1 VASLL
6 LIPISIYYITKPS
19 DLLKFLSFT
28 KFAFIYFI
36 GFAFISTV
44 FGVGWNQYARDD
56 QTSAISLGFGDSQL
70 YTFSLALVAMPF
82 YKKYCTDK
90 IGIFSYVIMFICFLM
105 LVFSMRRTSVMIVIL
120 GYFLYFFFS
129 AQLTKLIKIFLL
141 GGLIL
146 IITFPLYQDVLMQRL
161 ALRENVMVDKNYSL
175 DKEAR
180 WQETILIWDD
190 ISNYDKLT
198 TVVFGKEL
206 FNSPRNYAGG
216 RFGSRMLHIDYNRIL
231 HGSGILGLGLYL
243 LMYLLVFKTFYFFY
257 KRSKLKIKKD
267 IRALF
272 LTYYILSLFISFS
285 GQMDDL
291 TFRSVLFIIM
301 GGCIGLL
308 RGNTNLYRKLLL
320 HNINFNSS
328 DHNKTFKSQKR

>member
-1 VASLL
+1 
-6 LIPISIYYITKPS
+6 
-19 DLLKFLSFT
+19 
-28 KFAFIYFI
+28 
-36 GFAFISTV
+36 
-44 FGVGWNQYARDD
+44 
-56 QTSAISLGFGDSQL
+56 
-70 YTFSLALVAMPF
+70 
-82 YKKYCTDK
+82 
-90 IGIFSYVIMFICFLM
+90 
-105 LVFSMRRTSVMIVIL
+105 
-120 GYFLYFFFS
+120 
-129 AQLTKLIKIFLL
+129 
-141 GGLIL
+141 
-146 IITFPLYQDVLMQRL
+146 MQRL